1 MKRVKSVFLPFLL
14 VLCLGLLT
22 GCFRATA
29 LKEPYA
35 QIMQAFENGGFSVSL
50 SEVSDGT
57 PVAIGEN
64 SRWKALNTESGDEV
78 LVYFDDSNRAE
89 YLAGMVEP
97 GPYGKQPS
105 VARISALAVNIF
117 LTTDRQGFFICILR
131 QPAQPPSPVSRR
143 LAGSA
148 SPTSFM
154 VRMTSSPGMGQLTPL
169 NASCA
174 AAKAWDTPPTL
185 R

>member
-78 LVYFDDSNRAE
+78 LIYFDDSNRAE

-97 GPYGKQPS
+97 GPYGQ
-105 VARISALAVNIF
+105 IF
-117 LTTDRQGFFICILR
+117 WYGQRYILTY
-131 QPAQPPSPVSRR
+131 
-143 LAGSA
+143 AGSSQA
-148 SPTSFM
+148 LLEFLHS
-154 VRMTSSPGMGQLTPL
+154 L
-169 NASCA
+169 
-174 AAKAWDTPPTL
+174 
-185 R
+185 

>member
-35 QIMQAFENGGFSVSL
+35 QIMQAFENGGFSVFL

-97 GPYGKQPS
+97 GPYGQIFWYGQRYILTYS
-105 VARISALAVNIF
+105 GSSQALLEF
-117 LTTDRQGFFICILR
+117 LHSL
-131 QPAQPPSPVSRR
+131 
-143 LAGSA
+143 
-148 SPTSFM
+148 
-154 VRMTSSPGMGQLTPL
+154 
-169 NASCA
+169 
-174 AAKAWDTPPTL
+174 
-185 R
+185 